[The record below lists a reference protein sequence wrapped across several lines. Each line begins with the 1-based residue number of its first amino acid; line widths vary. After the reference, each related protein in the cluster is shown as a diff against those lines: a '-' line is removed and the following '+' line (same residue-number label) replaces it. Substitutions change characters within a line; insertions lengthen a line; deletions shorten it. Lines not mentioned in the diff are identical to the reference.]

1 MISSGIPVQRHNMKE
16 NSRKLKS
23 AINKQGEI
31 LHRKIDIF
39 VDKLSSLIDEMD
51 YKLLAALNEK
61 DDDYTNSISEIK
73 QSITDLKT
81 ILDSNDMNL
90 VSTYQSKINMFE
102 RLPSILTMTLPTF
115 SPREINKINIDEQFG
130 SLSGLFIKTEEQ
142 GTILKSLGAGSSPP
156 DKKTLIGAPRNIKII
171 NITHMHGSQINIDS
185 ISCVSNNEFWISGD
199 DNVMRLYNHQGHIVK
214 SIQTRSGNIPKDTAV
229 TRSGDLVYTDPKHF
243 TVSIVKNTQIHDLIR
258 LRNRKPLYV
267 CCSSLGDFLV
277 VIQDLTYK
285 KLKVM
290 RYSGSTEE
298 QDTQFL
304 FRFRENI
311 VENKNFDICV
321 ADGQGKA
328 IVVINHAGKLRYTRV
343 VPK

>member
-16 NSRKLKS
+16 NSRMLKS

-115 SPREINKINIDEQFG
+115 SPREFNKINIDEQFG

-156 DKKTLIGAPRNIKII
+156 DKKNA
-171 NITHMHGSQINIDS
+171 H
-185 ISCVSNNEFWISGD
+185 
-199 DNVMRLYNHQGHIVK
+199 
-214 SIQTRSGNIPKDTAV
+214 
-229 TRSGDLVYTDPKHF
+229 
-243 TVSIVKNTQIHDLIR
+243 
-258 LRNRKPLYV
+258 
-267 CCSSLGDFLV
+267 
-277 VIQDLTYK
+277 
-285 KLKVM
+285 
-290 RYSGSTEE
+290 
-298 QDTQFL
+298 
-304 FRFRENI
+304 
-311 VENKNFDICV
+311 
-321 ADGQGKA
+321 
-328 IVVINHAGKLRYTRV
+328 
-343 VPK
+343 